1 MLLVPNRFRRL
12 SEQCL
17 NSKYEKRNPD
27 IVRVP
32 LITLIA
38 GQFDGFQMR
47 EQTVGGGVAFG
58 VLVRGAWSVELTERN
73 RTERRNAITGSVRH

>member
-1 MLLVPNRFRRL
+1 MEKRREVLLLVPNRFRRL

-47 EQTVGGGVAFG
+47 EQPVGGGR
-58 VLVRGAWSVELTERN
+58 LVCW
-73 RTERRNAITGSVRH
+73 